1 MYRGEEVPMTTPAQL
16 AASPPKQPTPLD
28 SLRQDYAV
36 LAQILDARQAI
47 TAVTLPV
54 GAQLLWK
61 IYLVILE
68 DALKTLHALIGYLDQ
83 KEKPPQ

>member
-1 MYRGEEVPMTTPAQL
+1 MYRGGESPRITPAQL
-16 AASPPKQPTPLD
+16 AASP
-28 SLRQDYAV
+28 
-36 LAQILDARQAI
+36 LAQILDARQAV

-68 DALKTLHALIGYLDQ
+68 DALKTLHALIDNLDQ